1 MHTIGQEQD
10 TPIDADVVRALS
22 PLFFYFVSAGIATV
36 MLGPLLPALSAHWHL
51 RDSQAGTLFT
61 ADFLGQLCGSWFA
74 ARNLKASV
82 VFGAASTA
90 AGCAALAWLEVGPAH
105 LAFFAVGLGLGA
117 GLTAGN
123 ILAGTVLPASR
134 TRLVTMLN
142 VAWGAG
148 AIACPL
154 LIRVTVPAGGVPRF
168 LYIAAALL
176 AASALWTM
184 MMPSFAAASPGT
196 AGETQA
202 SGGKEPAMPLAAA
215 PLLVFAAAML
225 LYVGA
230 ENALG
235 GWLPSYAVR
244 IHPAM
249 QASSVSLTF
258 WVAELIGRL
267 MVAALLLVMSEGAL
281 YRGCLALLLSTEVML
296 CVISHPSAGSI
307 LALTTL
313 TALTLAPVYPLIL
326 SLLLARTGKH
336 VRLGVFFA
344 GASCG
349 GALLP
354 FLTGVLSTQFH
365 GLRAGLI
372 VPATAAGLLLAL
384 APIVT
389 ARTTTCEPG
398 VG

>member
-10 TPIDADVVRALS
+10 TPIDADVVRALA

-36 MLGPLLPALSAHWHL
+36 MLGPLLPALSAHWNL

-74 ARNLKASV
+74 ARNLKAGV

-90 AGCAALAWLEVGPAH
+90 AGCAALAWLDVGPAH

-184 MMPSFAAASPGT
+184 TIPNFGAFPGT

-202 SGGKEPAMPLAAA
+202 SGAAMPLATV

-258 WVAELIGRL
+258 WIAELIGRL

-281 YRGCLALLLSTEVML
+281 YRGCLALLLSVEVML
-296 CVISHPSAGSI
+296 CVISHPSAGSV

-313 TALTLAPVYPLIL
+313 TALTLAPVYPMIL

-336 VRLGVFFA
+336 ARLGVFFA
-344 GASCG
+344 SASCG

-354 FLTGVLSTQFH
+354 FLTGALSTQFH

-384 APIVT
+384 SPIVT
-389 ARTTTCEPG
+389 TQRGQRKAEG
-398 VG
+398 